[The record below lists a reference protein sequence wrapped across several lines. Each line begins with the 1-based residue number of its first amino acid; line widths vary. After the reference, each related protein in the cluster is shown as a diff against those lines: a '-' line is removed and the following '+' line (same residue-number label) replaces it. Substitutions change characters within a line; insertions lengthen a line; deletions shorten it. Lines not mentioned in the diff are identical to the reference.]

1 MAKEI
6 KVGGRMKVG
15 TLKRNFQDTFGVDIR
30 VYKGAKFADEDATL
44 ASIRSKDAKGGDFSV
59 RGNTKVGNVE
69 KAFKESLGIKI
80 QIENSEGK
88 LASDSITLSA
98 ASK

>member
-1 MAKEI
+1 M
-6 KVGGRMKVG
+6 R
-15 TLKRNFQDTFGVDIR
+15 
-30 VYKGAKFADEDATL
+30 
-44 ASIRSKDAKGGDFSV
+44 KGGDFSV

-69 KAFKESLGIKI
+69 EAFKESLGIKI